1 MNNLFIQYG
10 GYLIY
15 IFWEVATM
23 KLKWEKLIA
32 AGIASAMLIVAAG
45 CGGSTGTSSGSGS
58 GTGSGSAQSE
68 KVIIGQ
74 SSWIGFA
81 PLYIAEE
88 KGFFKEHGADVEIQ
102 SIESKTDSKTALAAD
117 RIQGVSTDMSTQVMN
132 AAAGIDLAQIL
143 ALDTSAGGDGIVAK
157 KEYNSIEDLK
167 GKKIALDTTGGAD
180 YFWFQYLLQQK
191 GMTLKDFDVQNM
203 SAGDAG
209 AAFVAG
215 KVDAAIT
222 WQPWLSKAEKTDF
235 GHTIIDSKAS
245 PGVIVDTFAMK
256 KSYIKDHPQVA
267 KAIVAGWYEAINYM
281 KSNPDD
287 AIAIIAKRMG
297 EKPES
302 IKSELNDVKFYD
314 QAGNKAYF
322 GTADNQGDF
331 YKVTALAAKLWKDLG
346 LVNKDV
352 DAASIID
359 GSFLDAK

>member
-1 MNNLFIQYG
+1 MNSKWKKVFAMG
-10 GYLIY
+10 LIST
-15 IFWEVATM
+15 VLLAAT
-23 KLKWEKLIA
+23 
-32 AGIASAMLIVAAG
+32 G
-45 CGGSTGTSSGSGS
+45 CGGNTDTQFSGSGE
-58 GTGSGSAQSE
+58 TAKND

-88 KGFFKEHGADVEIQ
+88 KGFFKKHGADVEIQ

-117 RIQGVSTDMSTQVMN
+117 RIQGISTDMSTQVMN
-132 AAAGIDLAQIL
+132 AAAGIDLTQIL

-157 KEYNSIEDLK
+157 KEYKIIEDLK

-235 GHTIIDSKAS
+235 GHTLMDSNAT

-256 KSYIKDHPQVA
+256 KSYIKEHPQAA
-267 KAIVAGWYEAINYM
+267 KAIVAGWYEALEYM
-281 KSNPDD
+281 KTNNDD
-287 AIAIIAKRMG
+287 AIAIIAKRVG
-297 EKPES
+297 EKPENV
-302 IKSELNDVKFYD
+302 KDELKDVKFYD
-314 QAGNKAYF
+314 QAGNKEYF
-322 GTADNQGDF
+322 GTADQKGEF
-331 YKVTALAAKLWKDLG
+331 YKITAIAAKLWKDLG
-346 LVNKDV
+346 LVDKDV
-352 DAASIID
+352 NADSIID
-359 GSFLDAK
+359 GSFLDPQ

>member
-1 MNNLFIQYG
+1 MNSKWKKVFAMG
-10 GYLIY
+10 LIST
-15 IFWEVATM
+15 VLLAAT
-23 KLKWEKLIA
+23 
-32 AGIASAMLIVAAG
+32 G
-45 CGGSTGTSSGSGS
+45 CGGNTDTQSSGSGE
-58 GTGSGSAQSE
+58 TAKND

-88 KGFFKEHGADVEIQ
+88 KGFFKKHGADVEIQ

-117 RIQGVSTDMSTQVMN
+117 RIQGISTDMSTQVMN
-132 AAAGIDLAQIL
+132 AAAGIDLTQIL

-157 KEYNSIEDLK
+157 KEYKIIEDLK

-235 GHTIIDSKAS
+235 GHTLMDSNAT

-256 KSYIKDHPQVA
+256 KSYIKEHPQAA
-267 KAIVAGWYEAINYM
+267 KAIVAGWYEALEYM
-281 KSNPDD
+281 KTNNDD
-287 AIAIIAKRMG
+287 AIAIIAKRVG
-297 EKPES
+297 EKPENV
-302 IKSELNDVKFYD
+302 KDELKDVKFYD
-314 QAGNKAYF
+314 QAGNKEYF
-322 GTADNQGDF
+322 GTADQKGEF
-331 YKVTALAAKLWKDLG
+331 YKITAIAAKLWKDLG
-346 LVNKDV
+346 LVDKDV
-352 DAASIID
+352 NADSIID
-359 GSFLDAK
+359 GSFLDPQ